1 MKYVALD
8 KNPPRWEMFEGN
20 VMFIGKKP
28 IMSYVLTAVP
38 KLEELGGLTVRAR
51 GMSISKA
58 VDIALILQDRYV
70 KECRIDGIDI
80 RTEVL
85 DGENGEKVKVSSIEI
100 RLSSPLSAAK

>member
-1 MKYVALD
+1 
-8 KNPPRWEMFEGN
+8 MFEGN

-85 DGENGEKVKVSSIEI
+85 NGENGEKVKVSSIEI
-100 RLSSPLSAAK
+100 RLSSPVPATE

>member
-1 MKYVALD
+1 
-8 KNPPRWEMFEGN
+8 MFDGD

-28 IMSYVLTAVP
+28 VMSYVLTAVP

-58 VDIALILQDRYV
+58 VDVVLILRDRYV
-70 KECRIDGIDI
+70 KDCSIDGVDL

-85 DGENGEKVKVSSIEI
+85 DGENGEKANVSSIEI
-100 RLSSPLSAAK
+100 RLTSSVAAK

>member
-1 MKYVALD
+1 
-8 KNPPRWEMFEGN
+8 MFEGN

-38 KLEELGGLTVRAR
+38 KLEELGGLTVKAR

-58 VDIALILQDRYV
+58 VDVALILQDRYV

-80 RTEVL
+80 RTELL

-100 RLSSPLSAAK
+100 RLISTPPAA